1 MSEDKNYSI
10 LNLDGASD
18 VIIKMLVMIENAVG
32 WIGAPKGAKKDF
44 NEGLAIYKESIEKN
58 DTLSGLEKGAKIS
71 NARMELKQYINQGK
85 IISNAF
91 KNLQNEAKMNVE
103 DDWLLVFFE
112 YAKNISDDEIQ
123 QVWGRILSE
132 QFNGDS
138 SVSRRLLHT
147 LSLLDKNTALDF
159 GKLSS
164 ITFGLFNDTFEQN
177 VKYIPFICNSYK
189 GDKRY
194 DREYFKLLPDLI
206 NLEEYGLITVSPD
219 KPYEEDLTNIGS
231 NFVLIGNSKY
241 EISKIKKTNPYDLGE
256 KILLSNVRYTSIGK
270 ELYRSIDK
278 PELFYGLDRCM
289 LKYLKEQEI
298 NLKKII

>member
-103 DDWLLVFFE
+103 DDSVH
-112 YAKNISDDEIQ
+112 YA
-123 QVWGRILSE
+123 
-132 QFNGDS
+132 
-138 SVSRRLLHT
+138 
-147 LSLLDKNTALDF
+147 
-159 GKLSS
+159 GKWH
-164 ITFGLFNDTFEQN
+164 N
-177 VKYIPFICNSYK
+177 K
-189 GDKRY
+189 
-194 DREYFKLLPDLI
+194 
-206 NLEEYGLITVSPD
+206 
-219 KPYEEDLTNIGS
+219 
-231 NFVLIGNSKY
+231 
-241 EISKIKKTNPYDLGE
+241 
-256 KILLSNVRYTSIGK
+256 
-270 ELYRSIDK
+270 
-278 PELFYGLDRCM
+278 
-289 LKYLKEQEI
+289 
-298 NLKKII
+298 

>member
-123 QVWGRILSE
+123 QVWGRILS
-132 QFNGDS
+132 
-138 SVSRRLLHT
+138 
-147 LSLLDKNTALDF
+147 
-159 GKLSS
+159 
-164 ITFGLFNDTFEQN
+164 
-177 VKYIPFICNSYK
+177 
-189 GDKRY
+189 
-194 DREYFKLLPDLI
+194 
-206 NLEEYGLITVSPD
+206 
-219 KPYEEDLTNIGS
+219 
-231 NFVLIGNSKY
+231 
-241 EISKIKKTNPYDLGE
+241 
-256 KILLSNVRYTSIGK
+256 
-270 ELYRSIDK
+270 
-278 PELFYGLDRCM
+278 
-289 LKYLKEQEI
+289 
-298 NLKKII
+298 

>member
-1 MSEDKNYSI
+1 M
-10 LNLDGASD
+10 
-18 VIIKMLVMIENAVG
+18 
-32 WIGAPKGAKKDF
+32 
-44 NEGLAIYKESIEKN
+44 
-58 DTLSGLEKGAKIS
+58 
-71 NARMELKQYINQGK
+71 
-85 IISNAF
+85 
-91 KNLQNEAKMNVE
+91 
-103 DDWLLVFFE
+103 
-112 YAKNISDDEIQ
+112 
-123 QVWGRILSE
+123 
-132 QFNGDS
+132 
-138 SVSRRLLHT
+138 
-147 LSLLDKNTALDF
+147 
-159 GKLSS
+159 
-164 ITFGLFNDTFEQN
+164 
-177 VKYIPFICNSYK
+177 KYIPFICNSYK

-270 ELYRSIDK
+270 ELYRIIDK